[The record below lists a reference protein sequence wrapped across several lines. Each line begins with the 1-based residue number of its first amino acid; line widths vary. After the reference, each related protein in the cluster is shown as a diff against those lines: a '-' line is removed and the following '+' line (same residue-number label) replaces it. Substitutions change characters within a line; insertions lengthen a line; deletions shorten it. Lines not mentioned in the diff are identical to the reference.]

1 MQTRLKELR
10 ESIGMNR
17 KEFAAF
23 LDIKYTTY
31 VGYENGSREPGSDFL
46 ALVATKLGT
55 TTDYILMLTNDPVA
69 YTHGISQLPSMRS
82 VPIVGEIACGAPI
95 TAQENLIGW
104 ANVPENT
111 KADFCLICKGDS
123 MVGARIFNGDLVCIR
138 QQESVNNGEI
148 AAVMVDDETTL
159 KRVYFF
165 PGHYLELRAENPEFK
180 PLSYEGEEMSRVR
193 VLGKAIYFISQIQ

>member
-10 ESIGMNR
+10 ESTSMNR

-23 LDIKYTTY
+23 LNIKYTTY
-31 VGYENGSREPGSDFL
+31 IGYENGSREPGSDFL

-55 TTDYILMLTNDPVA
+55 TTDYILMLTDDPVA
-69 YTHGISQLPSMRS
+69 YTHGISQLPSMHS
-82 VPIVGEIACGAPI
+82 VPIVGEIACGTPI
-95 TAQENLIGW
+95 TARENLIGW
-104 ANVPENT
+104 ANIPQNT

-138 QQESVNNGEI
+138 QQETVNNGEI
-148 AAVMVDDETTL
+148 AAVMVDDEATL

-165 PGHYLELRAENPEFK
+165 PGHYLELRAENPSVK
-180 PLSYEGEEMSRVR
+180 TLRYEGEEMRHVR
-193 VLGKAIYFISQIQ
+193 ILGKAIYFISQIQ